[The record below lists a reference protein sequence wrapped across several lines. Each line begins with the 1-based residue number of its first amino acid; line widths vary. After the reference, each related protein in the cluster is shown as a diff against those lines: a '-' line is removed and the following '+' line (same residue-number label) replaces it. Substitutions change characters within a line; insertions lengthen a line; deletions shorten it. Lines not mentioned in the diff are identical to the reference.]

1 MIKQMRAAM
10 AATAISLAVVW
21 AIPAAAQAP
30 TGATW
35 QDGVSQHH
43 RMQYQIMKDMTDEM
57 GRMTEQMSHGE
68 LTPEQRQQME
78 KRMGTMSG
86 MMRRMSGLGSR
97 PAMRDSERQKQM
109 DQMRK
114 QMNEMMR
121 EGTTTPGG

>member
-1 MIKQMRAAM
+1 MIERMKAAV
-10 AATAISLAVVW
+10 AATAISLAI
-21 AIPAAAQAP
+21 ATFPAAAQSP
-30 TGATW
+30 TGPTW

-57 GRMTEQMSHGE
+57 GLMTEQMSRGE
-68 LTPEQRQQME
+68 LTPEQRREMA

-97 PAMRDSERQKQM
+97 PAMTEAEQKKRM

-114 QMNEMMR
+114 QMDEMVHGSGR
-121 EGTTTPGG
+121 R